1 MIAKLHGV
9 VESIGAG
16 SAVIDVGGVGYLLYC
31 SSKTLSQLSGVGEP
45 ATFFVITHVR
55 EDHIHLYGFDKSIE
69 KNTFELLM
77 TVQGVGTKV
86 ALAILSM
93 LSPNDVVEAVL
104 SSDAVQF
111 STVSGVG
118 PKLADR
124 LVRELKDKIDKL
136 DVLEVFGAPVSEKPE
151 HVSSEGSAESHFEDA
166 LSALINLG
174 YNRSEAYTAV
184 KKSLNN
190 DIAKSELSTLIA
202 NALRELSANV
212 R

>member
-1 MIAKLHGV
+1 MDPKAIQSYHLFMELHLLDK
-9 VESIGAG
+9 
-16 SAVIDVGGVGYLLYC
+16 IDVLKENINIPKGTLTMDEIPLYC
-31 SSKTLSQLSGVGEP
+31 KGYE
-45 ATFFVITHVR
+45 
-55 EDHIHLYGFDKSIE
+55 
-69 KNTFELLM
+69 
-77 TVQGVGTKV
+77 
-86 ALAILSM
+86 
-93 LSPNDVVEAVL
+93 
-104 SSDAVQF
+104 
-111 STVSGVG
+111 
-118 PKLADR
+118 
-124 LVRELKDKIDKL
+124 DKIDKL

-151 HVSSEGSAESHFEDA
+151 HASSEASAESHFEDA

>member
-1 MIAKLHGV
+1 
-9 VESIGAG
+9 
-16 SAVIDVGGVGYLLYC
+16 
-31 SSKTLSQLSGVGEP
+31 
-45 ATFFVITHVR
+45 
-55 EDHIHLYGFDKSIE
+55 
-69 KNTFELLM
+69 M

-151 HVSSEGSAESHFEDA
+151 HASSEASAESHFEDA